1 MNGVSKITVTED
13 ISLVNFKNISRD
25 LSVASRIMTEFSE
38 QGINIDMISQSAPTG
53 ETADV
58 SFTID
63 SKDLVRTLS
72 IVQRFRMQFPNV
84 RPSVSS
90 GCCKIQL
97 YGEEMRTRPGVAA
110 QAFRLVSEQTGDI
123 RLITTSEVDISI
135 LIAEHDLP
143 AVLENLR
150 ALFQV

>member
-1 MNGVSKITVTED
+1 
-13 ISLVNFKNISRD
+13 
-25 LSVASRIMTEFSE
+25 MTEFSE

-97 YGEEMRTRPGVAA
+97 YGRGDAHPPRCGRPGFPPG
-110 QAFRLVSEQTGDI
+110 Q
-123 RLITTSEVDISI
+123 
-135 LIAEHDLP
+135 
-143 AVLENLR
+143 
-150 ALFQV
+150 

>member
-25 LSVASRIMTEFSE
+25 LSVASRIMTEFFE

-53 ETADV
+53 ETANV

-72 IVQRFRMQFPNV
+72 IVQRFRVQFPNV

-97 YGEEMRTRPGVAA
+97 YGEEMRT
-110 QAFRLVSEQTGDI
+110 
-123 RLITTSEVDISI
+123 SEVVISRMSPVCSLTRRKAWAATPGRVRI
-135 LIAEHDLP
+135 SSP
-143 AVLENLR
+143 
-150 ALFQV
+150 

>member
-13 ISLVNFKNISRD
+13 ISLVNFKKYFPR
-25 LSVASRIMTEFSE
+25 SVGCLPHHDRIFRT
-38 QGINIDMISQSAPTG
+38 GHNIDMISQSAPTG

-72 IVQRFRMQFPNV
+72 IVQRFRVQYPNV

-97 YGEEMRTRPGVAA
+97 YGEEMRARPGVAA

>member
-1 MNGVSKITVTED
+1 MKLTHIHRLTALGLAVGMTAALTACGKGKDEAA
-13 ISLVNFKNISRD
+13 
-25 LSVASRIMTEFSE
+25 ASTAETAATS
-38 QGINIDMISQSAPTG
+38 DTAATG

-72 IVQRFRMQFPNV
+72 IVQRFRVQYPNV

-150 ALFQV
+150 AFFQV

>member
-53 ETADV
+53 ET
-58 SFTID
+58 
-63 SKDLVRTLS
+63 KDLVRTLS

-97 YGEEMRTRPGVAA
+97 YGEEMRARPGVAA

-143 AVLENLR
+143 AVLKNLR
-150 ALFQV
+150 AFFQV

>member
-1 MNGVSKITVTED
+1 MKLTHIHRLTALGLAVGMTAALTACGKGKDEAA
-13 ISLVNFKNISRD
+13 
-25 LSVASRIMTEFSE
+25 ASTAETAATS
-38 QGINIDMISQSAPTG
+38 DTAATG

-72 IVQRFRMQFPNV
+72 IVQRFRVQYPNV

-97 YGEEMRTRPGVAA
+97 YGEEMRACPGVAA

-150 ALFQV
+150 AFFQV

>member
-1 MNGVSKITVTED
+1 MGATVTTSSD
-13 ISLVNFKNISRD
+13 ITLITLQNCPNSISY
-25 LSVASRIMTEFSE
+25 LHGLLE
-38 QGINIDMISQSAPTG
+38 QISALGINIDMISQSAPTG

-72 IVQRFRMQFPNV
+72 IVQRFRVQYPNV

-150 ALFQV
+150 AFFQV

>member
-25 LSVASRIMTEFSE
+25 LSVASRIMTEFSRSRASHRH
-38 QGINIDMISQSAPTG
+38 DSQSAPTG
-53 ETADV
+53 ETAV
-58 SFTID
+58 LSFTID

-72 IVQRFRMQFPNV
+72 IVQRFRVQYPNV

-97 YGEEMRTRPGVAA
+97 YGEEMRARPGVGCPGFPPG
-110 QAFRLVSEQTGDI
+110 Q
-123 RLITTSEVDISI
+123 
-135 LIAEHDLP
+135 
-143 AVLENLR
+143 
-150 ALFQV
+150 

>member
-72 IVQRFRMQFPNV
+72 IVQRFRVHNPNV

-90 GCCKIQL
+90 GCCKSQP
-97 YGEEMRTRPGVAA
+97 YGE
-110 QAFRLVSEQTGDI
+110 
-123 RLITTSEVDISI
+123 
-135 LIAEHDLP
+135 
-143 AVLENLR
+143 
-150 ALFQV
+150 

>member
-13 ISLVNFKNISRD
+13 ISLVNFKIFPRSVGCLPHHDRIFRTGHQHRHD
-25 LSVASRIMTEFSE
+25 LPICA
-38 QGINIDMISQSAPTG
+38 TG

-72 IVQRFRMQFPNV
+72 IVQRFRVQYPNV

-97 YGEEMRTRPGVAA
+97 YGEEMRARPGVAA

-150 ALFQV
+150 AFFQV